1 VPLIDQAPK
10 ATDPIVIENKA
21 LFRQNVKN
29 NFQRA
34 QKKLP
39 FSCKKDHP
47 EAPQTLNRRLHGY
60 QYKRLLG

>member
-10 ATDPIVIENKA
+10 TADPIVIENKA
-21 LFRQNVKN
+21 LFRQSEN

-39 FSCKKDHP
+39 VSCKEDRP
-47 EAPQTLNRRLHGY
+47 ETPRALNRRLHRY
-60 QYKRLLG
+60 QCKRLLG